1 MSVMVVIEIPQ
12 NPNCETVDM
21 RVFHDLEPPRPV
33 TQVRLER
40 ERGVL
45 QWYEVVAWTLA
56 GTAEQAHAQKVDD
69 SGEGV
74 AFLIYGGDA
83 GIRLRPAGNSQAW
96 QLDHPKQMGLPFII
110 TTDVADLKFTPVS

>member
-1 MSVMVVIEIPQ
+1 MIVIEIPP
-12 NPNCETVDM
+12 NPNCEAVDM

-40 ERGVL
+40 AQGSP

-56 GTAEQAHAQKVDD
+56 GTAKQAHAQKVDD

-74 AFLIYGGDA
+74 ALLIYGGDA
-83 GIRLRPAGNSQAW
+83 GLRLRPVGNSQPW
-96 QLDHPKQMGLPFII
+96 HLDHPQQRGLPFII
-110 TTDVADLKFTPVS
+110 TTDVADLRFVSAS

>member
-1 MSVMVVIEIPQ
+1 MIVIEIPPNQ
-12 NPNCETVDM
+12 NCEAVDM

-33 TQVRLER
+33 SQVRLER

-56 GTAEQAHAQKVDD
+56 GTAKQAHAQKVDD

-74 AFLIYGGDA
+74 ALLIYGGDA
-83 GIRLRPAGNSQAW
+83 GVRLRPVGSSQPW
-96 QLDHPKQMGLPFII
+96 QLDHPQQMGLPFII
-110 TTDVADLKFTPVS
+110 TTDVADLKFSPAS

>member
-1 MSVMVVIEIPQ
+1 MVVIEIPPNQ
-12 NPNCETVDM
+12 NCEAVDM

-33 TQVRLER
+33 TQVRLEHA
-40 ERGVL
+40 RGSP

-74 AFLIYGGDA
+74 AFLIYGRDA
-83 GIRLRPAGNSQAW
+83 GIRLRPAGSGQPW
-96 QLDHPKQMGLPFII
+96 QLDHPQQMGLPFII
-110 TTDVADLKFTPVS
+110 TTDVGDLKFASRS